1 MKIFA
6 LIEYY
11 YKLDLKGKN
20 ILFKDFIDLRD
31 EDRIGYLNEKW
42 KEELS
47 KSIKKEEENIIKI
60 KAEDA
65 NPEVLETLE
74 KKSLDDEKDPVMKGL
89 KLIEKYVKFGE
100 ILNSYR
106 EKKDVRAL
114 FSIKDKVFLT
124 NCLIDFFDKEFS
136 YIFSSNKVD
145 FNVILVNGNRL
156 DMRRDLSD
164 TQYRLNGILE
174 RVNEYIKVI
183 REIRKLDNDNFM
195 SVHERSSR
203 SNQYSIQRSQISRTM
218 RKESREF
225 YEEFS
230 KKFLLMVSD
239 KDGRIIRNA
248 DAVLEFDKKID
259 GEKFTDGKKV
269 IEAVEDAYFFCSALN
284 FLLLD
289 GDLGGVSILLEEP
302 VYLNLQFKDEI

>member
-1 MKIFA
+1 
-6 LIEYY
+6 
-11 YKLDLKGKN
+11 
-20 ILFKDFIDLRD
+20 
-31 EDRIGYLNEKW
+31 
-42 KEELS
+42 
-47 KSIKKEEENIIKI
+47 
-60 KAEDA
+60 
-65 NPEVLETLE
+65 
-74 KKSLDDEKDPVMKGL
+74 
-89 KLIEKYVKFGE
+89 
-100 ILNSYR
+100 
-106 EKKDVRAL
+106 
-114 FSIKDKVFLT
+114 
-124 NCLIDFFDKEFS
+124 
-136 YIFSSNKVD
+136 
-145 FNVILVNGNRL
+145 
-156 DMRRDLSD
+156 MRRIISD